1 MKMWQ
6 QFKGCFPFL
15 DVTSSTRQE
24 HFAEIILKLKIIKVE
39 KILKRHISIDGI
51 SFGSCYHFNQSIVFS
66 SLFSCKMYFKCWHLE
81 GAPGWRALGKE
92 SGSLPRTVALETVA
106 RRPP

>member
-1 MKMWQ
+1 MTM
-6 QFKGCFPFL
+6 
-15 DVTSSTRQE
+15 QE
-24 HFAEIILKLKIIKVE
+24 HRLSLVASERTLLG
-39 KILKRHISIDGI
+39 LLLWGLCDR
-51 SFGSCYHFNQSIVFS
+51 SCYHFNQSIVFS

-92 SGSLPRTVALETVA
+92 SVSLPRTVALETVA